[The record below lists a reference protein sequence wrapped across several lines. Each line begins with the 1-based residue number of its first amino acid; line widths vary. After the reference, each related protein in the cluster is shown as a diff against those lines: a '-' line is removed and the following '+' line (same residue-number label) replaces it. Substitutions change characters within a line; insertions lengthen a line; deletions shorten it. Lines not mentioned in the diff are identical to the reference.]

1 MKTLLKK
8 TGNLKKMS
16 MKNGWMLIIL
26 LKKLELE
33 IEDLEKKYVGN
44 RKLKMIE

>member
-8 TGNLKKMS
+8 TGNLNKMS
-16 MKNGWMLIIL
+16 MKNGCVLIIL

-33 IEDLEKKYVGN
+33 IEDLEKKYMGN
-44 RKLKMIE
+44 RKFKTIE

>member
-8 TGNLKKMS
+8 TGNLNKMS
-16 MKNGWMLIIL
+16 MKNGSVLIIL